1 LPFALERTGFKEAGV
16 PKPFHLAWFTN
27 FTAGSWDTTFSHGGS
42 PWDGKFYVEFAQA
55 MERACFDYMILEDTL
70 MVSEAWAGTAEMSL
84 TQALQVPKHDPI
96 PLAAIISAATSR
108 LGVVATMSTMAWP
121 PFMLARVSTTIDHIA
136 GGRFGW
142 NIVTSGEDA
151 AAQNF
156 GLDKLPPREMRY
168 AMADEYMEL
177 VYRLFD
183 SWEPD
188 AVVMDRERG
197 IYADWRKVHPI
208 HFEGEFFRCRGPL
221 NTVPSPQRRP
231 TFVQAGGSP
240 RGRAFAAKH
249 ADSIIATANQVAGM
263 KQYRDDVR
271 AHAVKFGRDPD
282 NIKVLFLVYPFLGE
296 TSEEAMTKYRRLVA
310 SDNFV
315 HAALASVGQI
325 TDIDFSRFDLEEP
338 LPRITTNGEQGSLDK
353 FAQWG
358 TSKTLRQLA
367 SERFDSGLDL
377 IGTPEEV
384 ADRMGRAMEEIGG
397 DGFLI
402 STPFQ
407 RVSRRYINEV
417 CEGLVP
423 ALQRRG
429 LVRETYTRS
438 TLRETL
444 REF

>member
-1 LPFALERTGFKEAGV
+1 M
-16 PKPFHLAWFTN
+16 PKRFHLAWFTN
-27 FTAGSWDTTFSHGGS
+27 FTAGNWNATFSHGGS
-42 PWDGKFYVEFAQA
+42 PWDGKFFVEFAQA

-70 MVSEAWAGTAEMSL
+70 MVSEAYGGTAETTL
-84 TQALQVPKHDPI
+84 NQALQVPKHDPV
-96 PLAAIISAATSR
+96 PLAAMIAAATSR

-156 GLDKLPPREMRY
+156 GLDELPPRELRY

-197 IYADWRKVHPI
+197 IYADHTQGPPDQ
-208 HFEGEFFRCRGPL
+208 FRGRVLQVPRPAQHRAIAAGAADLRAGRRLAARPRLCRQARRLDHRDSQSGRRHEA
-221 NTVPSPQRRP
+221 VPRRCARARGQVRPQSRRHQGAVPGLPDSRRDRARRRRP
-231 TFVQAGGSP
+231 STGAWSPPTASSRRRSP
-240 RGRAFAAKH
+240 RSVRSPI
-249 ADSIIATANQVAGM
+249 SI
-263 KQYRDDVR
+263 
-271 AHAVKFGRDPD
+271 
-282 NIKVLFLVYPFLGE
+282 
-296 TSEEAMTKYRRLVA
+296 
-310 SDNFV
+310 
-315 HAALASVGQI
+315 
-325 TDIDFSRFDLEEP
+325 SRNSILDEP

-358 TSKTLRQLA
+358 SGKTLRQLA
-367 SERFDSGLDL
+367 SERFDSGLNL
-377 IGTPEEV
+377 IGTPDEV
-384 ADRMGRAMEEIGG
+384 ADRMGQAMEEIGG

-407 RVSRRYINEV
+407 RVSRRFINEV

-429 LVRETYTRS
+429 LVREAYTQP
-438 TLRETL
+438 TLRQTL